1 MKNINFLIDLY
12 PVYASDS
19 VSESWLTQ
27 HVVVKVVR
35 SAEAKNKAVFCKT
48 EIEDVKQIKNE
59 LLYKKVARH

>member
-19 VSESWLTQ
+19 ISESWLTQ
-27 HVVVKVVR
+27 HVVFKVVR

-48 EIEDVKQIKNE
+48 EIKDVKQVKDE

>member
-48 EIEDVKQIKNE
+48 EK
-59 LLYKKVARH
+59 

>member
-19 VSESWLTQ
+19 VSGSWLTQ

-35 SAEAKNKAVFCKT
+35 SAEAKNEAVFCKT
-48 EIEDVKQIKNE
+48 EIEDVKQVKNE